1 MRLDRGVL
9 SKDRILRIRVLAN
22 GHAISSN
29 GKLPEKASDDT
40 PVEKLILKARN
51 SIFDEE
57 LHYELHREA
66 RNYAN
71 QGIRCV
77 GDKILLPYENGKQ
90 IEIDLVSSIDE
101 ELPPCSDDLVSS
113 TIAMSLRI
121 LLSHAHRQNLRRR
134 SQRPPVIK
142 EGETPRPVYSILK
155 PIVENLQHRSALQ
168 QLKQFLDRLSETLSA
183 AALSLKIELPIT
195 PYKLPS
201 ATSSA
206 AVSSTEALIS
216 SLTIPLR
223 SAFTVHLPSS
233 NTTINL
239 ETFTSFPLISGTRFQ
254 TSVLVSPPRSN
265 ISTSSIPTSSFLQL
279 KDNFLHLVQWDILE
293 YLVSRDEGW
302 KITAA
307 HAGQIERSREGVQER
322 IVLNLGEDGLTMDW
336 ARVGNVGGNRQAGR
350 IGWSVGTDNTG
361 GLLDAVEGCFT

>member
-9 SKDRILRIRVLAN
+9 SKDRVLRVRVLAN
-22 GHAISSN
+22 GNVISSS
-29 GKLPEKASDDT
+29 GKLQEKASDDT
-40 PVEKLILKARN
+40 PVEKLILQARN

-66 RNYAN
+66 RYYAN

-90 IEIDLVSSIDE
+90 IEIDLLSSIDE
-101 ELPPCSDDLVSS
+101 ELPPCSEDLVSS
-113 TIAMSLRI
+113 TFAMSLRI

-134 SQRPPVIK
+134 PPVIK
-142 EGETPRPVYSILK
+142 EGETPRQVYSILR
-155 PIVENLQHRSALQ
+155 PIIENLQQRSALQ
-168 QLKQFLDRLSETLSA
+168 QLKQFLDRLSETLSS

-201 ATSSA
+201 RTSSA
-206 AVSSTEALIS
+206 AVSSTEALINS
-216 SLTIPLR
+216 ITIPLR

-233 NTTINL
+233 NTIINL
-239 ETFTSFPLISGTRFQ
+239 ETITSIPLISGTRFQ
-254 TSVLVSPPRSN
+254 ISVLVTSPGSN
-265 ISTSSIPTSSFLQL
+265 MSTSSITTSSFLQL
-279 KDNFLHLVQWDILE
+279 KDNFLNLVQWDILD

-302 KITAA
+302 KITAP
-307 HAGQIERSREGVQER
+307 HAGQIERSRVGVQER
-322 IVLNLGEDGLTMDW
+322 IVLKLEEDSLRMDW
-336 ARVGNVGGNRQAGR
+336 ARVGIVGRNRQVGR
-350 IGWSVGTDNTG
+350 IGWGVGADNTS

>member
-9 SKDRILRIRVLAN
+9 SKDRILRVRVLAN
-22 GHAISSN
+22 GNVISSS
-29 GKLPEKASDDT
+29 GKLQEKASDDT
-40 PVEKLILKARN
+40 PVERLILKARN

-90 IEIDLVSSIDE
+90 IEIDLLSSIDE
-101 ELPPCSDDLVSS
+101 ELPPYSEDLVSS
-113 TIAMSLRI
+113 IFAMSLRI

-142 EGETPRPVYSILK
+142 EGETPQPVYSILR
-155 PIVENLQHRSALQ
+155 PIVENLQHRSASQ
-168 QLKQFLDRLSETLSA
+168 QLKQFLDRLSETLSS

-195 PYKLPS
+195 PYTLPS
-201 ATSSA
+201 RTSSA

-216 SLTIPLR
+216 SLTVPLR
-223 SAFTVHLPSS
+223 STFTVHLPSS
-233 NTTINL
+233 NTIINL
-239 ETFTSFPLISGTRFQ
+239 ETITSIPLISGTRLQ
-254 TSVLVSPPRSN
+254 SSVLVSSPGSN
-265 ISTSSIPTSSFLQL
+265 ISTSAITTSSFLQL
-279 KDNFLHLVQWDILE
+279 KDNFLNLVQWDILD

-302 KITAA
+302 KITAP
-307 HAGQIERSREGVQER
+307 HAGQIERSRVGVQER
-322 IVLNLGEDGLTMDW
+322 IVLKLEEDSLRMDW
-336 ARVGNVGGNRQAGR
+336 ARVGNVGRNRQVGR
-350 IGWSVGTDNTG
+350 IGWGVGADNTS
-361 GLLDAVEGCFT
+361 GLLDAVEGCFA